1 MRSPWHLLSV
11 KVGRTLLE
19 QVLRRGVVWNREKT
33 HVPVESNENNYTRSV
48 VNFFAN
54 FNSPVKSS
62 VVILSIEK
70 LDLFKGIYARE
81 VAANLRMH
89 G

>member
-1 MRSPWHLLSV
+1 MYLSSQM
-11 KVGRTLLE
+11 KIIILD
-19 QVLRRGVVWNREKT
+19 RGI
-33 HVPVESNENNYTRSV
+33 
-48 VNFFAN
+48 FFAN